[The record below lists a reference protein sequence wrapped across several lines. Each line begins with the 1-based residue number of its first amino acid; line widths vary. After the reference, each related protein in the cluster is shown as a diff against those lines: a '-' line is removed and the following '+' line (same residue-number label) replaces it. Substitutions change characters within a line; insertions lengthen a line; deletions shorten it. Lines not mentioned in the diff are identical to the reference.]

1 MITLQLFNETDLFR
15 SSCLSLQCS
24 LFQLLEI
31 LSLFLKLVVWL
42 LLSRYC
48 TNLLYLSLA
57 YCTKFTNKGLSYM
70 ANGKGCHKIVHL
82 DLSGCEQVICSCHA
96 KSRWFE
102 LLCHA
107 IFSDSVTLGYTILGD
122 SVTLGHPTFWA
133 ILSCQVALFSRT
145 SLTPGHTSLCCF
157 EEFCHAKSRYFKR
170 LCHAWSLYLR
180 RLCHARYRPLL
191 HQVTLL

>member
-1 MITLQLFNETDLFR
+1 MITLQLFNETDLFS

-82 DLSGCEQVICSCHA
+82 DLSGCEQVICSWHA

-107 IFSDSVTLGYTILGD
+107 IFYRFCHAWSHYFRRFCHALSPYILGD
-122 SVTLGHPTFWA
+122 SFMSGH
-133 ILSCQVALFSRT
+133 ALFKNLS
-145 SLTPGHTSLCCF
+145 
-157 EEFCHAKSRYFKR
+157 
-170 LCHAWSLYLR
+170 
-180 RLCHARYRPLL
+180 HARS
-191 HQVTLL
+191 H